1 MATLQKLRTKIKSL
15 LLSICVIL
23 IALILGFSF
32 LIALAILTPIAFFG
46 LLFTAT
52 AISLASRLR
61 SHVAMRL
68 PSVIPIRQ
76 ALYKLTAG
84 IAPIKRRTI
93 LMD

>member
-1 MATLQKLRTKIKSL
+1 
-15 LLSICVIL
+15 
-23 IALILGFSF
+23 
-32 LIALAILTPIAFFG
+32 
-46 LLFTAT
+46 
-52 AISLASRLR
+52 
-61 SHVAMRL
+61 MRL